1 MFLTFLGVYFG
12 FVYIVTFASEVLHL
26 SDTASTNLLIFMLAA
41 NLPGRFLPVLIS
53 DKCIGPLNT
62 IIPAAFLSSAVI
74 WLWAASSAH
83 PNQASLTVI
92 ACFYG
97 FVSAGVQVLYAP
109 TVYSFCLDPPSIDVD
124 GTTTAPQQLATDKM
138 GVRAGGI
145 FSCIGLACLIG
156 TPIGGA
162 LISHR
167 VDRGLAQ
174 PFLGAQ
180 VFVGSCLLVG
190 GGFLLASRVLKVGW
204 AAERA

>member
-1 MFLTFLGVYFG
+1 M
-12 FVYIVTFASEVLHL
+12 
-26 SDTASTNLLIFMLAA
+26 
-41 NLPGRFLPVLIS
+41 
-53 DKCIGPLNT
+53 
-62 IIPAAFLSSAVI
+62 
-74 WLWAASSAH
+74 
-83 PNQASLTVI
+83 TVI

-109 TVYSFCLDPPSIDVD
+109 TVYSFCLDPPAPGSGND
-124 GTTTAPQQLATDKM
+124 GDSAPQLATDKM

-167 VDRGLAQ
+167 EDRGLEQ

-180 VFVGSCLLVG
+180 IFAGACLLVG
-190 GGFLLASRVLKVGW
+190 GSFLLASRVLKVGW
-204 AAERA
+204 AAQRA